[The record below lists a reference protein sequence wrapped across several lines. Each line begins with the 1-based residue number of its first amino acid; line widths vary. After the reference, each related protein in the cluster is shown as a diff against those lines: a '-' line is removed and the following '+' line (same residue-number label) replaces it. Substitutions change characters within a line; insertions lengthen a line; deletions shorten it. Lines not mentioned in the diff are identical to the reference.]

1 MGTLKKTS
9 KDVKWEV
16 LGSKELLHIDSR
28 MTVSVQKVK
37 LPDGRIIDD
46 YCRVIFPDC
55 VIIAA
60 VTKGKKVVMSRQY
73 LHGFGHASIV
83 LPAGTMNKG
92 EEPLQAAK
100 RELLEETGYDSDDWT
115 PLASPYSH
123 TNYVGGKVNFFLA
136 RNARK
141 LAEPDSKDL
150 EEMETLLLNEAS
162 IIKNIKRGNIISM
175 GSITGLT
182 LAKLHFNAPCIRG
195 MRRNTGPV

>member
-1 MGTLKKTS
+1 MGKLKKTL
-9 KDVKWEV
+9 KDFKWEI

-28 MTVSVQKVK
+28 LTVSVQKLK

-46 YCRVIFPDC
+46 YYRVTFPDC
-55 VIIAA
+55 VIITA
-60 VTKGKKVVMSRQY
+60 VTKDKKVVMSRQY

-115 PLASPYSH
+115 SLAAPYSH

-141 LAEPDSKDL
+141 LAVPNSDDL
-150 EEMETLLLNEAS
+150 EEMEILLLDEAA
-162 IIKNIKRGNIISM
+162 IVRNIKRGNIISL
-175 GSITGLT
+175 GSITGLA
-182 LAKLHFNAPCIRG
+182 LAKLQFDVSAVRG
-195 MRRNTGPV
+195 ARSKKNRI